1 MDSIM
6 DFSGFLDP
14 PDISMNSESSDIS
27 MVNFSGFDESLVP
40 RPTTVSHL
48 DLVSDSMDFIPHLAS
63 SATAH
68 ELNQLLPDVPSY
80 LPDAEN
86 VSSDE
91 ELPTIGSII
100 DDEEPSIDNLIPEP
114 RYIAPEDESGIPTY
128 IITFATLIPNF
139 KGKVF

>member
-1 MDSIM
+1 ME
-6 DFSGFLDP
+6 FSGFPDP

-27 MVNFSGFDESLVP
+27 IVNFSGFDESLVP

-80 LPDAEN
+80 MYLLILFQVKNYLPLVLLLMMKSQVLTTLYQN
-86 VSSDE
+86 PVI
-91 ELPTIGSII
+91 LHQKM
-100 DDEEPSIDNLIPEP
+100 NLVFLHIL
-114 RYIAPEDESGIPTY
+114 SH
-128 IITFATLIPNF
+128 LVHL
-139 KGKVF
+139 KGARMYL

>member
-86 VSSDE
+86 VSSDVISSE

-100 DDEEPSIDNLIPEP
+100 DDEEPSI
-114 RYIAPEDESGIPTY
+114 
-128 IITFATLIPNF
+128 F
-139 KGKVF
+139 